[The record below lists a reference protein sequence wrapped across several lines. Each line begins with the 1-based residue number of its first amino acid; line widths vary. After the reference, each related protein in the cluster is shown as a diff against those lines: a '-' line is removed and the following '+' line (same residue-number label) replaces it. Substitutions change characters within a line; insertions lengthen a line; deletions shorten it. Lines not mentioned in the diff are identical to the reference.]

1 MFDLRNIFSSDKKK
15 AALSKTAVAELLKT
29 SPEALEAFER
39 AYAAQALNYTNV
51 SDNLFDINAKQA
63 SKLRS
68 HEAEV
73 TDVADTRKVDSLVSR
88 IVDELLTQTPVYRYV
103 NQQGCDWA
111 VPELPE
117 SLTISRVD
125 RAEIEVLPE
134 SQRPQ
139 LTGYLMMKDIN
150 EDSYQVLLW
159 MYQEYLKAN
168 NSRKQQIFYNQFRQG
183 LDILDLDPITYE
195 IIGTN
200 PNSMGYWL
208 PRLVC
213 AVKQQSF
220 FKVPDTTIIKV
231 PLTLLQLTRQDYGSL
246 TPTTLRIVDEF
257 CQKVFELDESK
268 DYFIKTGTYSSKF
281 DFRNCHVYGSK
292 EVRELGEYL
301 LYIHF
306 QALQMASPLSNPSIY
321 GVSTTNEWV
330 VREFIEDKENN
341 PTIYK
346 GLPLHTEYRVF
357 VDFDE
362 CKVIGMNPYWDPAV
376 MKQRFGHEADA
387 NSPHQIHDYIV
398 FQMHEETLMHR
409 YEKNKGIVKEKIESM
424 LPNIELS
431 GQWSI
436 DIMENGTDFYI
447 IDMAIAANSA
457 LNHCVPKNMLKQPQE
472 DWLPEIPVEIQKT
485 KERKTE

>member
-1 MFDLRNIFSSDKKK
+1 
-15 AALSKTAVAELLKT
+15 
-29 SPEALEAFER
+29 
-39 AYAAQALNYTNV
+39 
-51 SDNLFDINAKQA
+51 
-63 SKLRS
+63 
-68 HEAEV
+68 
-73 TDVADTRKVDSLVSR
+73 
-88 IVDELLTQTPVYRYV
+88 
-103 NQQGCDWA
+103 
-111 VPELPE
+111 
-117 SLTISRVD
+117 
-125 RAEIEVLPE
+125 
-134 SQRPQ
+134 
-139 LTGYLMMKDIN
+139 
-150 EDSYQVLLW
+150 
-159 MYQEYLKAN
+159 
-168 NSRKQQIFYNQFRQG
+168 
-183 LDILDLDPITYE
+183 
-195 IIGTN
+195 
-200 PNSMGYWL
+200 MGYWL
-208 PRLVC
+208 PRLVY

-220 FKVPDTTIIKV
+220 FKVPNTTIIKV

-257 CQKVFELDESK
+257 CQKVFDLDESK

-281 DFRNCHVYGSK
+281 DFRNCHVYGAK

-409 YEKNKGIVKEKIESM
+409 YEKNKEIMKEKIESM

-447 IDMAIAANSA
+447 IDMALAANSA

-472 DWLPEIPVEIQKT
+472 DWMPKIPAEI
-485 KERKTE
+485 